1 MHSDVLSQLDQQ
13 IRSRTILDHPF
24 YRAWQRGE
32 LTREQLQTYARVYF
46 PHVEAFPAYLKAA
59 VARAIDPTVRAE
71 LERNLADELGHPKPH
86 RELWLDFAEELGLN
100 RRDVAGEAPHPS
112 TSEVVGAFARLAAD
126 STPAALAAL
135 YAYESQQPEVS
146 REKIQ
151 GLREHYGIQSAK
163 ALAYFEVHST
173 IDTEH
178 REGERQALER
188 CLEAG
193 PCAEAITRGAEAGL
207 SAYWQ
212 LLDGICTEAGIPA
225 SGRC

>member
-1 MHSDVLSQLDQQ
+1 MSRSDVTES
-13 IRSRTILDHPF
+13 
-24 YRAWQRGE
+24 
-32 LTREQLQTYARVYF
+32 
-46 PHVEAFPAYLKAA
+46 
-59 VARAIDPTVRAE
+59 
-71 LERNLADELGHPKPH
+71 
-86 RELWLDFAEELGLN
+86 
-100 RRDVAGEAPHPS
+100 APHPS
-112 TSEVVGAFARLAAD
+112 ASEVTGTFTRLASE

-151 GLREHYGIQSAK
+151 GLRYHYGVDSAK
-163 ALAYFEVHST
+163 ALAYFEVHAT

-193 PCAEAITRGAEAGL
+193 RCSDEIARGAEAGL

-212 LLDGICTEAGIPA
+212 LLDGICAEAGIPTD
-225 SGRC
+225 RC